1 MGKGFEA
8 DNAAV
13 VSVAQAVCLHKL
25 RAAMRDAHNLLVLQ
39 NATQSQSTPED
50 CLPSNRTDSVG
61 QTPSQSGLQASNTN
75 SEGEIGT
82 KTESEEQLE
91 MILLEYGEFLASSNH
106 ADAVDV
112 LRVFLLEL
120 LNSQSELRAELA
132 SWRIEAASTPLDPL
146 QVCVCLCA

>member
-39 NATQSQSTPED
+39 NATQSQSQSTPED
-50 CLPSNRTDSVG
+50 CLPANRTDSVG
-61 QTPSQSGLQASNTN
+61 QTPSQSGLQASN

-91 MILLEYGEFLASSNH
+91 IILLEYGEFLASSNH